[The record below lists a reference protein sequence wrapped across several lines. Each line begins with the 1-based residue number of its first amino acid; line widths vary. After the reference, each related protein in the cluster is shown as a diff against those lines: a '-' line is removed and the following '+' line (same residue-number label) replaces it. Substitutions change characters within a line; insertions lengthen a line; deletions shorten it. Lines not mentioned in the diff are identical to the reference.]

1 MKQCGVVTEVFDT
14 TAKVLMQRHSSCGSC
29 NACKMGQE
37 DMKMEIEAINQVKA
51 QVGQRVEVDMEG
63 QNVLAAAFIVYI
75 IPLFALL
82 TGIVV
87 GDSLLKLLGVN
98 DYNEIFAAVIGFL
111 FMAATFIG
119 IRRKEKVIKSKR
131 KYAPIITEIVTDEEK
146 KI

>member
-1 MKQCGVVTEVFDT
+1 MKQCGVVTEVLDT

-75 IPLFALL
+75 IPLFTLL
-82 TGIVV
+82 LGIAISS
-87 GDSLLKLLGVN
+87 SLLPMIGVKK
-98 DYNEIFAAVIGFL
+98 YTEIFTAFIGFT
-111 FMAATFIG
+111 FMAAAFIG
-119 IRRKEKVIKSKR
+119 IKRKEKDLKTKR
-131 KYAPIITEIVTDEEK
+131 KYVPIITEIVLNEEK